1 MVVVMVECEVFIEV
15 ICIIESD
22 IFIEVICIDI
32 EVD

>member
-1 MVVVMVECEVFIEV
+1 MVECEVFIEV